1 MKKMIALIALTGLFT
16 GCTITEDEVD
26 VAIENVPPEILDAVR
41 AELPDLVIE
50 SAEIETEDG
59 EQIYEIEGT
68 IDGEGVEVDIAMD
81 GDILEIEREG

>member
-1 MKKMIALIALTGLFT
+1 MKKMIALIALAGLFT
-16 GCTITEDEVD
+16 GCSLTENEVD
-26 VAIENVPPEILDAVR
+26 VALDNIPPEILDAVR